1 MASPIL
7 FGRYHLLEKISA
19 GGMAEV
25 FKAKSYGVAGFEKLL
40 VIKKILPNLNSDKE
54 FIEMFLDEARIS
66 VSLSHGNIVQVI
78 DLGREGE
85 SYFMAMEYVHG
96 FDLARLLIRSKQ
108 SEELPLSLKLFLVGE
123 VLKALD
129 YAHRRRDR
137 EQRELN
143 IVHCDVSPQNVLVSY
158 EGEVKLADFGISKA
172 AFQSASSREV
182 VRGKYAYM
190 SPEQVRGRN
199 LDRRSDIFAVGVILW
214 EMLAGRR
221 LFKTES
227 VEKTLKKVL
236 EEPIPSPSQF
246 DSTIPAELDRIVTKA
261 LTRDRDKRYLEDQ
274 DMLDDISVFMFSQNL
289 MVTGA
294 DLSAYM
300 KRIFATEFEKSRSDE
315 LAPGDA
321 GRVAR
326 AGAQEVRAALF
337 IPLGASRTVPSF
349 RLDPANPVPSPV
361 PLCRV
366 SVMILV
372 AEWNAAPSIR
382 TTSERHKRMLE
393 LSERFQRRLEQAG
406 GELWEVNYN
415 SLVAIWR
422 VEDAP
427 RVEVNTALEVAF
439 GLQEELKASL
449 GEDEKPYA
457 VLDIALH
464 LGPVIVNVATGH
476 PLLGWQ
482 STRTFAIPRVMVNQ
496 VIAQGQ
502 LLATPA
508 IQAYAA
514 EHFRFAP
521 FALPPAVGGRLPAS
535 LRVEVVSPA
544 DESGMRRFS
553 PFTRYLGRE
562 SLLDALLER
571 VREATDNRGS
581 VLLLPGNEG
590 SGRSRLREEL
600 RQTCRARGQAFF
612 VVTCPTGGRHFV
624 YAGALDLL
632 RRLCGLSATEG
643 GEAELRR
650 LSRLS
655 ELGLSPEE
663 LELVRSLFDEVLPL
677 SGTRSDQQRQSRI
690 FTLLDKVVEGLSKD
704 GPVVLCFED
713 FQSVDTLTEAWLSRL
728 IGQPASRRL
737 VLLLEVT
744 THYQPQW
751 LQGKPVHVFPV
762 DSLPPRLVEEM
773 ARDMLGVTGLEP
785 SLLQRIVQV
794 TTGNPLLVKELVGLM
809 SESDMIQVSG
819 RRAVLRA
826 QITPEQLPSTAQE
839 LLARRYA
846 RATEDVRRLLKAG
859 ALLGLSFSPLV
870 MARLLPEQLGL
881 HESLQKAVTLGLLK
895 ERQHEG
901 LPVYRFRHEYIRRL
915 ALGDPTGE
923 PLKVLSQRMRELLVS
938 WPELWRGN
946 RLDRASLAACLS
958 EQPDAAAMLERAGDR
973 LALEQGLSSCL
984 VLYRRA
990 LELARTELRG
1000 GDGLRRRLRWKIAS
1014 TLLQQGLSSNSSS
1027 ILENGVD
1034 SALQSGSEP
1043 EATALLLEL
1052 GAQHLLRGEVFQA
1065 EQVLRRAWPLARKG
1079 ESISR
1084 FAEVERLSGRAA
1096 ALQGR
1101 VDEAIH
1107 MLRSGY
1113 QRARSL
1119 EEKELILTHA
1129 HTIGVFFHQV
1139 GDYPRAFDSLRR
1151 VLVAGLEQRDADRL
1165 LSVLPDMAQLLS
1177 DAGKPELALPC
1188 FREALQLARVRED
1201 VAAEVTVLGQLAVLY
1216 LESGAAQ
1223 RAYPYLKAA
1232 LELSHGLNRPQLQLF
1247 LRVDS
1252 IWLKGMA
1259 GDPRQSV
1266 RELQQLLAR
1275 PECLNQPL
1283 VKLRANYVGGL
1294 CQLRARELSR
1304 ARESLE
1310 LALKLAWD
1318 HCHAPMVA
1326 RIRRAMTLLNA
1337 PASGE
1342 MRGSSA

>member
-562 SLLDALLER
+562 SLLNALLKR

-663 LELVRSLFDEVLPL
+663 LDWCV
-677 SGTRSDQQRQSRI
+677 
-690 FTLLDKVVEGLSKD
+690 
-704 GPVVLCFED
+704 
-713 FQSVDTLTEAWLSRL
+713 
-728 IGQPASRRL
+728 
-737 VLLLEVT
+737 
-744 THYQPQW
+744 
-751 LQGKPVHVFPV
+751 
-762 DSLPPRLVEEM
+762 
-773 ARDMLGVTGLEP
+773 P
-785 SLLQRIVQV
+785 SL
-794 TTGNPLLVKELVGLM
+794 
-809 SESDMIQVSG
+809 
-819 RRAVLRA
+819 
-826 QITPEQLPSTAQE
+826 
-839 LLARRYA
+839 
-846 RATEDVRRLLKAG
+846 
-859 ALLGLSFSPLV
+859 
-870 MARLLPEQLGL
+870 
-881 HESLQKAVTLGLLK
+881 
-895 ERQHEG
+895 
-901 LPVYRFRHEYIRRL
+901 
-915 ALGDPTGE
+915 
-923 PLKVLSQRMRELLVS
+923 MR
-938 WPELWRGN
+938 
-946 RLDRASLAACLS
+946 
-958 EQPDAAAMLERAGDR
+958 
-973 LALEQGLSSCL
+973 SC
-984 VLYRRA
+984 
-990 LELARTELRG
+990 
-1000 GDGLRRRLRWKIAS
+1000 
-1014 TLLQQGLSSNSSS
+1014 
-1027 ILENGVD
+1027 
-1034 SALQSGSEP
+1034 
-1043 EATALLLEL
+1043 
-1052 GAQHLLRGEVFQA
+1052 H
-1065 EQVLRRAWPLARKG
+1065 
-1079 ESISR
+1079 
-1084 FAEVERLSGRAA
+1084 
-1096 ALQGR
+1096 
-1101 VDEAIH
+1101 
-1107 MLRSGY
+1107 
-1113 QRARSL
+1113 
-1119 EEKELILTHA
+1119 
-1129 HTIGVFFHQV
+1129 
-1139 GDYPRAFDSLRR
+1139 
-1151 VLVAGLEQRDADRL
+1151 
-1165 LSVLPDMAQLLS
+1165 
-1177 DAGKPELALPC
+1177 
-1188 FREALQLARVRED
+1188 
-1201 VAAEVTVLGQLAVLY
+1201 
-1216 LESGAAQ
+1216 
-1223 RAYPYLKAA
+1223 
-1232 LELSHGLNRPQLQLF
+1232 
-1247 LRVDS
+1247 
-1252 IWLKGMA
+1252 
-1259 GDPRQSV
+1259 
-1266 RELQQLLAR
+1266 
-1275 PECLNQPL
+1275 
-1283 VKLRANYVGGL
+1283 
-1294 CQLRARELSR
+1294 
-1304 ARESLE
+1304 
-1310 LALKLAWD
+1310 
-1318 HCHAPMVA
+1318 
-1326 RIRRAMTLLNA
+1326 
-1337 PASGE
+1337 
-1342 MRGSSA
+1342 